1 MQGELFLAEKVT
13 SDSAIPGFSLTLDY
27 VTPEEER
34 ELIAHVDRGPW
45 ETDWRRR
52 IQQYGLGYGEGHGK
66 KASWL
71 RDLPEWL
78 LPLAG
83 RVAKDA
89 GFERFPENSV
99 INEYIPPLGIG
110 PHRDYGAFGPSIACV
125 SLGSDIVMDFIYP
138 ERDLKVP
145 VYVPARSLWVI
156 TGEAR
161 SEWRHAIAARLT
173 DVINGERRARG
184 RRISITFRTA
194 AREDP
199 RPAQTSRG

>member
-1 MQGELFLAEKVT
+1 MQAELFRAERAPE
-13 SDSAIPGFSLTLDY
+13 SLAIPGFSLRADY

-34 ELIAHVDRGPW
+34 ELIKQVDIGAW

-52 IQQYGLGYGEGHGK
+52 IQQYGLGYAGEHGT

-71 RDLPEWL
+71 RDLPAWL
-78 LPLAG
+78 APLAT

-89 GFERFPENSV
+89 GFQRFPENSV
-99 INEYIPPLGIG
+99 INEYVPPLGIG
-110 PHRDYGAFGPSIACV
+110 PHRDYGAFGPTIACV
-125 SLGSDIVMDFIYP
+125 SLGSDIVMDFTYP
-138 ERDLKVP
+138 ERGLKVP
-145 VYVPARSLWVI
+145 VYIPQRSLWAI

-173 DVINGERRARG
+173 DVISGERRPRG

-194 AREDP
+194 AGQDDRRRARD
-199 RPAQTSRG
+199 GD